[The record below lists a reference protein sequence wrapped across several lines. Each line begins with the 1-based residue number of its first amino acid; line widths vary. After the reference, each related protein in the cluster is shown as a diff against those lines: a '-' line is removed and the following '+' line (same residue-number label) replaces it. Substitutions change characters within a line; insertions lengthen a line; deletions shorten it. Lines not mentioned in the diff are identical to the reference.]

1 MVKKFFGVVSALA
14 LGVFV
19 SAQAFAAEIS
29 SSTVGTDVQAWKASI
44 AEIVGDNIGAILL
57 VAGAIFGLL
66 LLVRLAKRLIAGR

>member
-1 MVKKFFGVVSALA
+1 MKKIFGVVSALA
-14 LGVFV
+14 LAVFV

-29 SSTVGTDVQAWKASI
+29 TSTVATDVQAWKASI
-44 AEIVGDNIGAILL
+44 SEIVGSNIGSILL